1 MTRTIRVSTPAMRP
15 GEAAG
20 CNPQLIDRLLG
31 VMEQEIVPLTREGVR
46 RGNKIF
52 GAAVLRKSSLST
64 VLAAT
69 NNEVEN
75 PLWHGEIHAL
85 KLLHELPRAQRP
97 APRELLFLATH
108 EPCTLCLSAITW
120 AGYDTF
126 YYLFSHEDSRD
137 SFNIGH
143 DLRILREVFKLGP
156 GEYARTNAY
165 WTGYGIRDLVNNC
178 EGTTKARFLERIA
191 RLERTYAEMSD
202 VYQSRKADTDIP
214 LS

>member
-1 MTRTIRVSTPAMRP
+1 LCRLPARAC
-15 GEAAG
+15 G
-20 CNPQLIDRLLG
+20 
-31 VMEQEIVPLTREGVR
+31 
-46 RGNKIF
+46 
-52 GAAVLRKSSLST
+52 GATKSSGRRCSGSRAFRPSSLRPTTRSRIRS
-64 VLAAT
+64 
-69 NNEVEN
+69 
-75 PLWHGEIHAL
+75 HGEIHAL
-85 KLLHELPRAQRP
+85 KLLYELPRAQRP

-143 DLRILREVFKLGP
+143 DLRILKEVFKLGP

-178 EGTTKARFLERIA
+178 EGPIKARYLERIA